1 MIPIL
6 SAFLVGT
13 LFGVGLA
20 ISQMTNPERVIGFL
34 DITGRWDPTLAL
46 VMAGALIVTLPGFYL
61 VLRRPRPV
69 IERQFHL
76 PSQSNID
83 RRLLCGAALFGAG
96 WGLAGMCPGPAL
108 AALVTGQTGLFVFAG
123 AMIAGQ
129 WLASGLMRGSWFNA
143 AGR

>member
-1 MIPIL
+1 MMLLL
-6 SAFLVGT
+6 SAFIVGT

-20 ISQMTNPERVIGFL
+20 LSQMTNPERVIGFL

-61 VLRRPRPV
+61 VLRRARPV
-69 IERQFHL
+69 IDRQFHL
-76 PSQSNID
+76 PTQSKID
-83 RRLLCGAALFGAG
+83 RRLLFGAALFGVG

-108 AALVTGQTGLFVFAG
+108 AALVSGQTGLFLFVG

-129 WLASGLMRGSWFNA
+129 WLASRIT
-143 AGR
+143 RHY

>member
-1 MIPIL
+1 MMLLL
-6 SAFLVGT
+6 SAFIVGT

-20 ISQMTNPERVIGFL
+20 LSQMTNPERVIGFL

-61 VLRRPRPV
+61 VLRRGQPV
-69 IERQFHL
+69 IDRQFHL
-76 PSQSNID
+76 PTQSKID
-83 RRLLCGAALFGAG
+83 RRLLFGAALFGVG

-108 AALVTGQTGLFVFAG
+108 AALVSGQTGLFLFVG

-129 WLASGLMRGSWFNA
+129 WLASRIT
-143 AGR
+143 RHY